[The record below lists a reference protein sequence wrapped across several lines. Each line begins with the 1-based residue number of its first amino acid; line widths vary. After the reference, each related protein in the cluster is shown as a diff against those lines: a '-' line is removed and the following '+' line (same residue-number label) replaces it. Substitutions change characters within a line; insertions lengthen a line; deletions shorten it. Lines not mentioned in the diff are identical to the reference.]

1 MAISLNKIKN
11 RKPSQPKT
19 TEEILAEQ
27 YRYYFYHN
35 PNRTEY
41 VNKYDD
47 TIQGECMVLDVSSAN
62 PEASGDEKN
71 LTTLPNSGIE
81 VGMILNL
88 KFAEGK
94 ETWVVTNKEHL
105 AVKSHDKYKISPLH
119 HEGILIKSD
128 FTEEVIDIKMTNSN
142 SKPEVKHM
150 YYSPISRVHCGDYIL
165 IDGLYYLVQ
174 DIQNNL
180 DLPYCVAV
188 ECNQKLTAK
197 VWDRE
202 IPCRIENSSY
212 GSKGEVTN
220 YSQISDFDSRANIQV
235 QVNKYTKMLYEGF
248 RQIFNN
254 SKSDIY
260 EITKVQSVFGVSA
273 YREGGYFNNICKFCK
288 YVVEDDFENGIA
300 YNYRFEKQES
310 VDTPVIYILGE
321 DEIPVNT
328 DFTFTIINTNNV
340 VFSLDQDTINENNAT
355 ILSQDGKNCTVEM
368 LTKDV
373 YVQLLAHDANG
384 DLVAQYTFYITR
396 R

>member
-128 FTEEVIDIKMTNSN
+128 FTEEVIDIKMTNNN

-150 YYSPISRVHCGDYIL
+150 YYSPINRVHCGDYIL

-180 DLPYCVAV
+180 DLPYCVAI

-212 GSKGEVTN
+212 GSKGEITN

-254 SKSDIY
+254 SKSDVY
-260 EITKVQSVFGVSA
+260 EITKIQSVFGDRQGVGEIGFVAVEIVLEPHPRAHHHVDEDVKQHRDGNAAADPSRNIPEQRVFDIQEYA
-273 YREGGYFNNICKFCK
+273 GEHGKHQRKTVKYREEG
-288 YVVEDDFENGIA
+288 EH
-300 YNYRFEKQES
+300 
-310 VDTPVIYILGE
+310 ILQ
-321 DEIPVNT
+321 
-328 DFTFTIINTNNV
+328 V
-340 VFSLDQDTINENNAT
+340 VFE
-355 ILSQDGKNCTVEM
+355 
-368 LTKDV
+368 
-373 YVQLLAHDANG
+373 
-384 DLVAQYTFYITR
+384 
-396 R
+396 